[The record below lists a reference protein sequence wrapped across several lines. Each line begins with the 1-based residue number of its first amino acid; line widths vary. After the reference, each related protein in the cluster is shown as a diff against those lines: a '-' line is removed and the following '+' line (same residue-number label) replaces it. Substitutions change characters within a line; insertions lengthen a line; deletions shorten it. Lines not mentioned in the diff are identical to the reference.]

1 MLAAAGAA
9 AELAAHHGT
18 AKIMAPTRKTHWEC
32 RGEHGKACGYWVP
45 LGTMCCNSCGHS
57 PPAHVAQK
65 PAKKGGAGNA
75 GQPAKPPAAGKARGK
90 GKGAAECTVGATQA
104 ANKLA
109 AEKAESAKLRV
120 QLKEAA
126 AKCAKLEADAGTG
139 LGAAPPAGG
148 AMDVDAAGDDGTLAA
163 AADKAREEV
172 AQFKNI
178 PESLRAYISGF
189 DETLARL
196 EATHASAL
204 AAKRNAKPLKQQ
216 LAEAEGWHDRA
227 VKRADTAKAAL
238 AAQQEQARA
247 LAESIQTD
255 TAALAAL
262 DAAVVTAK
270 AQVAV
275 LGAQRNAERIGE
287 PPVAATASP
296 AAEELIS
303 RAFAEK
309 VWADHMVL
317 VENEKADLRNQLEA
331 ALQSGNGTSSEA
343 SPSEANDIG
352 SIASLEGLADDDTA
366 WGKCDKA
373 QRKKVLARHSATQRA
388 QMAKD
393 VKATFNSFTKTSV
406 TSSPFA
412 KR

>member
-1 MLAAAGAA
+1 
-9 AELAAHHGT
+9 
-18 AKIMAPTRKTHWEC
+18 MAPPRKTHWEC

-45 LGTMCCNSCGHS
+45 LGTMYCNSCGHS

-65 PAKKGGAGNA
+65 PAKKEGAEIGGRA
-75 GQPAKPPAAGKARGK
+75 AKPPAAGKAKGK
-90 GKGAAECTVGATQA
+90 GKGAAEYTNGATQDA
-104 ANKLA
+104 KKFA
-109 AEKAESAKLRV
+109 AEKAESAKLRA

-126 AKCAKLEADAGTG
+126 AKCAKLEADAGAN
-139 LGAAPPAGG
+139 LGAAHPAAG
-148 AMDVDAAGDDGTLAA
+148 AMDVDAAGDDCTLAA

-172 AQFKNI
+172 VQFKKI
-178 PESLRAYISGF
+178 PESLRVHITGF

-196 EATHASAL
+196 EATHESAL

-227 VKRADTAKAAL
+227 VKRADAAKAAL
-238 AAQQEQARA
+238 AEQKEQARV
-247 LAESIQTD
+247 LAESIE
-255 TAALAAL
+255 ANIVALAAL
-262 DAAVVTAK
+262 DAAVASAK

-287 PPVAATASP
+287 PPLAATAPP
-296 AAEELIS
+296 ASEELIS

-309 VWADHMVL
+309 VWTDHMVL
-317 VENEKADLRNQLEA
+317 VEKEKADLRNQLEA
-331 ALQSGNGTSSEA
+331 ALHGGNGTPSEA
-343 SPSEANDIG
+343 SPSEATDIG
-352 SIASLEGLADDDTA
+352 SIASLDGLADDDTA

-373 QRKKVLARHSATQRA
+373 QRKKMLARHSATQRS

-393 VKATFNSFTKTSV
+393 VKATFNSFNKTLA

-412 KR
+412 KK